1 MATEIEV
8 RDASKRFYSALNE
21 MIGGKNAPM
30 ADAWAHDASVST
42 MHPIGGRE
50 TGWDQVRASF
60 EGVGNVSS
68 GGHVDLVDQEIQVA
82 GDMAYEIGIER
93 GHATLAGENVKFE
106 QRVTNVYRREGGTW
120 KVVHHHTDVS
130 RDMVDLLARLQKQA

>member
-1 MATEIEV
+1 MATEVEV
-8 RDASKRFYSALNE
+8 QDASKRFYSALNA
-21 MIGGKNAPM
+21 MIGGKSAAM

-50 TGWDQVRASF
+50 SGWDQVRASF
-60 EGVGNVSS
+60 EGVGSVAS
-68 GGHVDLVDQEIQVA
+68 GGHVELVDQELQVA

-106 QRVTNVYRREGGTW
+106 QRVTNVYRRDGGTW
-120 KVVHHHTDVS
+120 KVVHHHTDLS
-130 RDMVDLLARLQKQA
+130 RDMVDLLARLQNKA